1 MENNTKKYWK
11 GLEELHQS
19 PEFVKNSKNEFAEEL
34 PIEEL
39 LSESKVNNPTPRR
52 DFLKA
57 LGFGMSAVAL
67 AACNEAPVKRAI
79 PYLIKPEEITP
90 GIANYYTSNY
100 NGLGVL
106 VKTREGRPIKIEGN
120 PNDPIAKG
128 GTDAVAQASVLDL
141 YDSSRIKNPMMKGA
155 DATWENVDA
164 FVKEALATATNV
176 RIVSNTII
184 SPSTKSVIADF
195 AVKYPS
201 TKHITFDASSYS
213 GMINANN
220 NSFGKAVL
228 PSYNFDKADVIVSF
242 GADFLGTWISPVEY
256 TKQYVQN
263 RNNKSLEAKKMSRHV
278 QFETTLSLTGTNA
291 DSRYTHKP
299 SQQGLAV
306 LALYNAIATK
316 AGAATVAGVSVPFEK
331 IINETANELFNAK
344 GKSLVVCGS
353 NDVSVQ
359 VAVNAIN
366 SLLGNYGTTIDLDN
380 ASYQKQGNDAEMIDF
395 VAEMNAGKIDAVIFY
410 NTNPAYN
417 YAKGAEFTEALKK
430 VKTKISF
437 ADRAD
442 ETALLCDVIAPTT
455 HYLESWDD
463 ASAKRGVYA
472 VVQPTIST
480 VYNAR
485 SAQSSLLVWADA
497 TLDYFT
503 YIRNYWEKNIYP
515 QASGFAGFSAFW
527 DAALQTGVVTTTAI
541 TPQAYSFNNNLSAV
555 AQTIIAASKNAG
567 KTEVVVYES
576 VAVRDGAH
584 ANNPWLLEMPDPVS
598 KVTWDN
604 YAAINPKYA
613 EELGIKENTKVEVT
627 VGSAKLSLPVLMQP
641 GQAMGTIGVAM
652 GYGRTNVGKAGNGVG
667 VNAFPFVTLVNGT
680 FQYFNTNATVTATSE
695 AYELAQTQTH
705 HTYEGRD
712 IIREKSLKEYAHPEK
727 HEGHAEGEGHSKENV
742 DLWAAYPRNG
752 HHHWGMAVDL
762 NSCTGCGACVVACSA
777 ENNVPVVGRDEVRRR
792 REMHWIR
799 IDRYYTYESAEGKDI
814 TQEKE
819 YNNVEN
825 YENVKVIHQPLM
837 CQHCDHAPCET
848 VCPVLA
854 TMHSSEGL
862 NQMAYN
868 RCVGTR
874 YCANNCPYKV
884 RRFNWFNY
892 WNDDRFV
899 NFLQDDAAY
908 LALNPDVTTR
918 SRGVMEK
925 CSFCAQRIQ
934 AGKLSAKIEKRALK
948 DGDVQS
954 ACQQGCPA
962 NAIVFGD
969 VNDPESEVSK
979 LIKSDRTYFLLEE
992 INVQPGVGYMTKVRN
1007 TIEA

>member
-1 MENNTKKYWK
+1 
-11 GLEELHQS
+11 
-19 PEFVKNSKNEFAEEL
+19 VKA
-34 PIEEL
+34 
-39 LSESKVNNPTPRR
+39 
-52 DFLKA
+52 
-57 LGFGMSAVAL
+57 
-67 AACNEAPVKRAI
+67 
-79 PYLIKPEEITP
+79 
-90 GIANYYTSNY
+90 
-100 NGLGVL
+100 
-106 VKTREGRPIKIEGN
+106 
-120 PNDPIAKG
+120 
-128 GTDAVAQASVLDL
+128 
-141 YDSSRIKNPMMKGA
+141 
-155 DATWENVDA
+155 
-164 FVKEALATATNV
+164 ALATATNV

-613 EELGIKENTKVEVT
+613 EELGIKENTKVDVT

-727 HEGHAEGEGHSKENV
+727 HEAHAEGEGHSKENV

>member
-57 LGFGMSAVAL
+57 LGFGMGAVAL

-155 DATWENVDA
+155 DATWENVDK

-176 RIVSNTII
+176 RIVSNTIM

-220 NSFGKAVL
+220 NSFGKAVI

-278 QFETTLSLTGTNA
+278 QFETILSLTGTNA

-306 LALYNAIATK
+306 LALYNAIASKT
-316 AGAATVAGVSVPFEK
+316 GAATVAGVSVPFEK
-331 IINETANELFNAK
+331 IINETANELLNAK

-359 VAVNAIN
+359 VAINAIN

-417 YAKGAEFTEALKK
+417 YAKGAEFAEALKK
-430 VKTKISF
+430 VKTKVSF

-463 ASAKRGVYA
+463 VSAKRGVYS
-472 VVQPTIST
+472 VVQPTISP

-485 SAQSSLLVWADA
+485 AAQSSLLVWADA
-497 TLDYFT
+497 TVDYFT
-503 YIRNYWEKNIYP
+503 YIRNNWEKNIYP
-515 QASGFAGFSAFW
+515 AVGGGSFASFW
-527 DAALQTGVVTTTAI
+527 DAALQTGVVTTAAI

-555 AQTIIAASKNAG
+555 SQTIIAASKNAG
-567 KTEVVVYES
+567 KIEVVVYES
-576 VAVRDGAH
+576 VGVRDGAH

-604 YAAINPKYA
+604 YAAINPKFA
-613 EELGIKENTKVEVT
+613 EELGIKENTKVDVT
-627 VGSAKLSLPVLMQP
+627 VGTTKLSLPVLMQP

-680 FQYFNTNATVTATSE
+680 FQYFNTNATVTATGES
-695 AYELAQTQTH
+695 YELAQTQTH
-705 HTYEGRD
+705 HTFEGRD
-712 IIREKSLKEYAHPEK
+712 IIREKSLKEYTSPEK
-727 HEGHAEGEGHSKENV
+727 HEGHGEGEGHSKENV
-742 DLWAAYPRNG
+742 DLWPAYNRNG
-752 HHHWGMAVDL
+752 HHHWAMAVDL

-819 YNNVEN
+819 YKNVEN

>member
-11 GLEELHQS
+11 GLEELNQS
-19 PEFVKNSKNEFAEEL
+19 PEFVKHSKNEFAEEL
-34 PIEEL
+34 PIDEL

-57 LGFGMSAVAL
+57 LGFGMGAVAL
-67 AACNEAPVKRAI
+67 AACNEAPVKKAI

-90 GIANYYTSNY
+90 GIPNYYTSNY

-120 PNDPIAKG
+120 PNDPISKG
-128 GTDAVAQASVLDL
+128 GTDAVSQASVLDL
-141 YDSSRIKNPMMKGA
+141 YDSSRLKNPMMNNA
-155 DATWENVDA
+155 ESTWDAVDK
-164 FVKEALATATNV
+164 FVKAALATATNV
-176 RIVSNTII
+176 RIVSSTIM
-184 SPSTKSVIADF
+184 SPSSKSVIADF
-195 AVKYPS
+195 ATKYPS

-213 GMINANN
+213 GIINANN
-220 NSFGKAVL
+220 NSFGKAVI
-228 PSYNFDKADVIVSF
+228 PSYNFDKAEVIVSF

-256 TKQYVQN
+256 TKQYVSN
-263 RNNKSLEAKKMSRHV
+263 RNHKSLEAKKMSRHI
-278 QFETTLSLTGTNA
+278 QFETILSTTGTNA
-291 DSRYTHKP
+291 DARYAHKP
-299 SQQGLAV
+299 SEQGLAV
-306 LALYNAIATK
+306 LALYNAIASK
-316 AGAATVAGVSVPFEK
+316 AGAATVSGAAVRFDK
-331 IINETANELFNAK
+331 IINETATELWNAK

-366 SLLGNYGTTIDLDN
+366 SLLGNYGATIDLDN
-380 ASYQKQGNDAEMIDF
+380 YSNQKQGNDAEMVELVKD
-395 VAEMNAGKIDAVIFY
+395 MNAGKVDAIIFY
-410 NTNPAYN
+410 GANPAYS
-417 YAKGAEFTEALKK
+417 YANNAEFVEGLKK
-430 VKTKISF
+430 VKTKISL

-442 ETALLCDVIAPTT
+442 ETAMLCDVVAPAN
-455 HYLESWDD
+455 HYLESWSDV
-463 ASAKRGVYA
+463 SVKRGVYS
-472 VVQPTIST
+472 VVQPTIAP
-480 VYNAR
+480 VYNTR
-485 SAQSSLLVWADA
+485 QAQVSLLTWADA
-497 TLDYFT
+497 NADFFT
-503 YIRNYWEKNIYP
+503 YLRAYWEKNIYP
-515 QASGFAGFSAFW
+515 QAGGFAGFSAFW
-527 DAALQTGVVTTTAI
+527 EAALQKGVVVTGMV

-555 AQTIIAASKNAG
+555 AETIKSAAKNAG
-567 KTEVVVYES
+567 KTEVFLYES
-576 VAVRDGAH
+576 VQLRDGNH
-584 ANNPWLLEMPDPVS
+584 ANNPWLLELPDPVS

-604 YAAINPKYA
+604 YAAINPQYA
-613 EELGIKENTKVEVT
+613 AELGIKENTKVEVVAGNT
-627 VGSAKLSLPVLMQP
+627 KVLLPVLMQP
-641 GQAMGTIGVAM
+641 GQAMGTIGIAI
-652 GYGRTNVGKAGNGVG
+652 GYGRTAAGKAGNNVG
-667 VNAFPFVTLVNGT
+667 VNVYPMVAVLNGT
-680 FQYFNTNATVTATSE
+680 FQYYNSNVTLNATSE
-695 AYELAQTQTH
+695 SYELAQTQTH
-705 HTYEGRD
+705 HTIEGRD
-712 IIREKSLKEYAHPEK
+712 IIREKSLKEYTSHEK
-727 HEGHAEGEGHSKENV
+727 HDEHGAHGEGHVKPE
-742 DLWAAYPRNG
+742 LWPDYKYNG
-752 HHHWGMAVDL
+752 HHWAMAIDL

-792 REMHWIR
+792 REMHWLR
-799 IDRYYTYESAEGKDI
+799 IDRYYSYESKDGKVI
-814 TQEKE
+814 NKEKE
-819 YNNVEN
+819 YANVES
-825 YENVKVIHQPLM
+825 YENVTVVHQPMM

-899 NFLQDDAAY
+899 NFLHDEAAY

-934 AGKLSAKIEKRALK
+934 AGKLEAKIEKRALK

-969 VNDPESEVSK
+969 MNDPESEVAK
-979 LIKSDRTYFLLEE
+979 LIKSDRTYFVLEE

>member
-11 GLEELHQS
+11 GLEELNQS
-19 PEFVKNSKNEFAEEL
+19 PEFVKLSKNEFAEEL
-34 PIEEL
+34 PIDEL

-57 LGFGMSAVAL
+57 LGFGMGAVAL
-67 AACNEAPVKRAI
+67 AACNEAPVKKAI

-120 PNDPIAKG
+120 PNDPISKG

-141 YDSSRIKNPMMKGA
+141 YDSSRLKNPMLNNA
-155 DATWENVDA
+155 ESTWDAVDK
-164 FVKEALATATNV
+164 FVKAALASATNV
-176 RIVSNTII
+176 RIVSNTIM

-195 AVKYPS
+195 ATKYPS

-213 GMINANN
+213 GIINANN
-220 NSFGKAVL
+220 NSFGKAVV
-228 PSYNFDKADVIVSF
+228 PSYNFDKAEVIVSF
-242 GADFLGTWISPVEY
+242 GADFLGTWISPVEF
-256 TKQYVQN
+256 TKQYVSN
-263 RNNKSLEAKKMSRHV
+263 RNHKSLESKKMSRHI
-278 QFETTLSLTGTNA
+278 QFETILSTTGTNA
-291 DSRYTHKP
+291 DARYAHKP
-299 SQQGLAV
+299 SEQGLAI
-306 LALYNAIATK
+306 LALYNAVAAK
-316 AGAATVAGVSVPFEK
+316 AGAATVSGVSVKFEK
-331 IINETANELFNAK
+331 IINETATELWNAK

-366 SLLGNYGTTIDLDN
+366 SLLGNYGATIDLDN
-380 ASYQKQGNDAEMIDF
+380 ASNQKQGNDAEMIDL
-395 VAEMNAGKIDAVIFY
+395 VKEMNAGRVDAIIFY
-410 NTNPAYN
+410 GANPAYS
-417 YAKGAEFTEALKK
+417 YANNAEFVEALKK

-442 ETALLCDVIAPTT
+442 ETAILCDVVAPNN
-455 HYLESWDD
+455 HYLESWSDV
-463 ASAKRGVYA
+463 SAKRGVYS
-472 VVQPTIST
+472 VVQPTISP
-480 VYNAR
+480 VYNSR
-485 SAQSSLLVWADA
+485 QAQASLLTWADA
-497 TLDYFT
+497 NADYFT
-503 YIRNYWEKNIYP
+503 YVRNFWEKNIYP
-515 QASGFAGFSAFW
+515 QAGGFAGFSAFW
-527 DAALQTGVVTTTAI
+527 EAALQKGVVIAGMA
-541 TPQAYSFNNNLSAV
+541 TPQSYAFNNNLSAV
-555 AQTIIAASKNAG
+555 AETIKGASKNAG
-567 KTEVVVYES
+567 KTELFLYES
-576 VAVRDGAH
+576 VQLRDGNH
-584 ANNPWLLEMPDPVS
+584 ANNPWLLELPDPVS

-604 YAAINPKYA
+604 YAAINPQYA
-613 EELGIKENTKVEVT
+613 AELGIKENTKVEVT
-627 VGSAKLSLPVLMQP
+627 VGNTKVMLPVLMQP
-641 GQAMGTIGVAM
+641 GQASGTIGIAI
-652 GYGRTNVGKAGNGVG
+652 GYGRTAAGKAGNGVG
-667 VNAFPFVTLVNGT
+667 VNAYPMVSIINGT
-680 FQYFNTNATVTATSE
+680 FQYYNSNVSVNATSE
-695 AYELAQTQTH
+695 EYELAQTQTH
-705 HTYEGRD
+705 HTIEGRD
-712 IIREKSLKEYAHPEK
+712 IIREKSLKEYTSHEK
-727 HEGHAEGEGHSKENV
+727 HDEHGAHGEGHVKPE
-742 DLWAAYPRNG
+742 LWPDYKFNG
-752 HHHWGMAVDL
+752 HHWAMAIDL

-799 IDRYYTYESAEGKDI
+799 IDRYYSYESADGKVI
-814 TQEKE
+814 NKEKE
-819 YNNVEN
+819 YSNVAN
-825 YENVKVIHQPLM
+825 YENVTVVHQPMM

-899 NFLQDDAAY
+899 NFLHDEAAY

-934 AGKLSAKIEKRALK
+934 AGKLEAKIEKRALK

-969 VNDPESEVSK
+969 VNDPESEVAK
-979 LIKSDRTYFLLEE
+979 LIKSDRTYFVLEE

>member
-155 DATWENVDA
+155 DATWENVDK

-176 RIVSNTII
+176 RIVSNTIM
-184 SPSTKSVIADF
+184 SPSTKLVIADF

-220 NSFGKAVL
+220 NSFGKAVI

-278 QFETTLSLTGTNA
+278 QFETILSLTGTNA

-306 LALYNAIATK
+306 LALYNAIASKT
-316 AGAATVAGVSVPFEK
+316 GAAAVAGVSVPFEK
-331 IINETANELFNAK
+331 IINETANELLNAK

-410 NTNPAYN
+410 NTNPVYN
-417 YAKGAEFTEALKK
+417 YAKGAEFAEALKK
-430 VKTKISF
+430 VKTKVSF

-442 ETALLCDVIAPTT
+442 ETALLCDVIAPST

-463 ASAKRGVYA
+463 VSAKRGVYS
-472 VVQPTIST
+472 VVQPTISP

-485 SAQSSLLVWADA
+485 AAQSSLLVWADA

-503 YIRNYWEKNIYP
+503 YIRNNWEKNVYP

-567 KTEVVVYES
+567 KIEVVVYES
-576 VAVRDGAH
+576 VGVRDGAH

-604 YAAINPKYA
+604 YAAINPKFA
-613 EELGIKENTKVEVT
+613 EELGIKENTKVDVT
-627 VGSAKLSLPVLMQP
+627 VGTAKLSLPVLMQP

>member
-11 GLEELHQS
+11 GLEELHQT
-19 PEFVKNSKNEFAEEL
+19 PEFVKHKNNEFAEEL

-57 LGFGMSAVAL
+57 LGFGMGAVAL
-67 AACNEAPVKRAI
+67 AACNEAPVKKAI

-90 GIANYYTSNY
+90 GIPNYYTSNY

-120 PNDPIAKG
+120 PNDPISMG

-141 YDSSRIKNPMMKGA
+141 YDSSRIKNPMMNGA
-155 DATWENVDA
+155 DSTWENVDK
-164 FVKEALATATNV
+164 FVKAELAKSANI
-176 RIVSNTII
+176 RIVSNTIM

-195 AVKYPS
+195 AAKYPS

-213 GMINANN
+213 GIINANN
-220 NSFGKAVL
+220 NSFGKAVV
-228 PSYNFDKADVIVSF
+228 PSYQFDKAEVIVSF
-242 GADFLGTWISPVEY
+242 GADFLGSWISPVEF
-256 TKQYVQN
+256 TKQYVSN
-263 RNNKSLEAKKMSRHV
+263 RNHKSLEAKKMSRHI
-278 QFETTLSLTGTNA
+278 QFETILSTTGTNA
-291 DSRYTHKP
+291 DARYTHKP

-316 AGAATVAGVSVPFEK
+316 AGAATVSGVSVPFEK
-331 IINETANELFNAK
+331 IINETANELWNAK

-359 VAVNAIN
+359 VAINAIN

-380 ASYQKQGNDAEMIDF
+380 ASNQKQGNDAEMIDL
-395 VAEMNAGKIDAVIFY
+395 VAEMKAGKVDAIIFY
-410 NTNPAYN
+410 GANPVYN
-417 YAKGAEFTEALKK
+417 YAKSAEFTEALKN
-430 VKTKISF
+430 VKLKISF

-442 ETALLCDVIAPTT
+442 ETASLCQVIAPTT

-463 ASAKRGVYA
+463 ISAKRGLYS
-472 VVQPTIST
+472 VVQPAISP

-485 SAQSSLLVWADA
+485 AAQSSLLTWADA
-497 TLDYFT
+497 NADYFT
-503 YIRNYWEKNIYP
+503 YVRNYCEKNIYP
-515 QASGFAGFSAFW
+515 SASGFAGFSAFW
-527 DAALQTGVVTTTAI
+527 EAALQKGVVTTGMV
-541 TPQAYSFNNNLSAV
+541 TPQAYGFNNNLSVV
-555 AQTIIAASKNAG
+555 AETIKAASKNAG
-567 KTEVVVYES
+567 KTELFIYES
-576 VAVRDGAH
+576 TGLRDGAH
-584 ANNPWLLEMPDPVS
+584 ANNPWLLELPDPVS

-613 EELGIKENTKVEVT
+613 EELGIQANTKVELV
-627 VGSAKLSLPVLMQP
+627 VGSTKVVLPVLMQP

-652 GYGRTNVGKAGNGVG
+652 GFGRTNVGKAGNGVG
-667 VNAFPFVTLVNGT
+667 VNAFPLVSVINGT
-680 FQYFNTNATVTATSE
+680 FQYYNSNITVNPTSE
-695 AYELAQTQTH
+695 SYELAQTQTH
-705 HTYEGRD
+705 HTFEGRD
-712 IIREKSLKEYAHPEK
+712 IIREKSLKEYTSHDK
-727 HEGHAEGEGHSKENV
+727 HEGHGEAAHGEGHAKPE
-742 DLWAAYPRNG
+742 LWPDYKYNG
-752 HHHWGMAVDL
+752 HHWAMAVDL
-762 NSCTGCGACVVACSA
+762 NACTGCGACVIACSA

-792 REMHWIR
+792 REMHWLR
-799 IDRYYTYESAEGKDI
+799 IDRYYTYESADGKDI
-814 TQEKE
+814 TKEKE
-819 YNNVEN
+819 YKNVEN
-825 YENVKVIHQPLM
+825 YENVKVVHQPLM

-899 NFLQDDAAY
+899 NFLHDEAAY

-969 VNDPESEVSK
+969 VNDPESEVAK